1 MDDGLKLV
9 LIKHKTALMATL
21 MCFILL
27 ACVLWF
33 LEVT

>member
-21 MCFILL
+21 MCFSYEH
-27 ACVLWF
+27 AF
-33 LEVT
+33 YGS